1 MPPFSYAERSI
12 ILEKKIWTKGIICLI
27 CMFGAIQ
34 AGFFM
39 SKASA
44 AEHNIS
50 MYYDG
55 FTWGRDYSF
64 TNPVD
69 DTSETFK
76 AGKDITRLWFKAVNS
91 PAYCIEPGVRIGYGT
106 TYSDGDTNYWAKL
119 GYYKRHAISLA
130 LLYGYPNSTYLT
142 DRSLGYALTQIV
154 IWEYVLG
161 YRDASTN
168 VCTNRALID
177 NLSVPSSY
185 QSYYLYY
192 YNYLDNA
199 LMKHTVIPSFFSPL
213 QRTAQTYTMKYN
225 AASDDY
231 EIILSDTNDL
241 ATLSDMN
248 LSADGITF
256 QILNDKTLKISSKN
270 TISETAPETVKS
282 TKKVLASDS
291 SAMTAWSAPG
301 MQEIITGGQTPDPPL
316 GYMRLQ
322 TESTGNLKIQKHSED
337 GIISGRSFRI
347 RGNGVDTTAMTDSS
361 GSVTVSDLV
370 AGSYQ
375 VEEINA
381 PVQYNQ
387 PDTQTVAVLPGQTA
401 TADFMNTLKK
411 SRVSFTKQD
420 SYSGGFLSGAIY
432 RIYKSDGTQAAELTS
447 DADQI
452 IYSPYLPYGDYYFQ
466 EFKSPPGF
474 ALDERK
480 HPFSITENDQDL
492 SQTLEDPPLSDV
504 YPTFVRPNATYR
516 NGTEIIA
523 SYIIHNNSYAEH
535 APDQPLSVHFSAY
548 YYNKNGEQTNITTQQ
563 NSVAVPRSDENLTW
577 FKVKIPPG
585 VTKIYLTCTTDS
597 PPGVV
602 ETNAENN
609 TDDQVIDVSPSPSS
623 QTPNTKFENVPPYFS
638 RPDDNAEVPTGSYAT
653 NVTPNATWQQWV
665 YENGAWGK
673 RTYGMTLTADQQIA
687 PDVNA
692 FSSFRSGGFWHMK
705 SGYGVSLTANTG
717 VSRYGSAILPD
728 AGAYVLPQNGN
739 AYFPEFGYEPA
750 DGKYRTL
757 QLTASNKLEFEP
769 NPYSITAQGE
779 HDGRRVHYTPLWY
792 PDGNY
797 TVKTYLYDC
806 WTPAGMI
813 SLQNTLNPV
822 VIGSNIYND
831 WVINHK

>member
-1 MPPFSYAERSI
+1 
-12 ILEKKIWTKGIICLI
+12 
-27 CMFGAIQ
+27 MFGAMQ

-39 SKASA
+39 SNAYA

-55 FTWGRDYSF
+55 FTWANNYTF
-64 TNPVD
+64 TNPVND
-69 DTSETFK
+69 QTVTFA
-76 AGKDITRLWFKAVNS
+76 AGKDITRLWFKAVNT
-91 PAYCIEPGVRIGYGT
+91 PAYCIEPGVKIGYGT
-106 TYSDGDTNYWAKL
+106 TYSDGDTDYWGNMGRMKQ
-119 GYYKRHAISLA
+119 YDISLA
-130 LLYGYPNSTYLT
+130 LLYGYPNSNYLT
-142 DRSLGYALTQIV
+142 DRSLGYALTQIT

-161 YRDASTN
+161 YRDVYSN
-168 VCTNRALID
+168 VCTNRALIN
-177 NLSVPSSY
+177 NLSVPSNY
-185 QSYYLYY
+185 QSYYMNY
-192 YNYLDNA
+192 YNYLDTA
-199 LMKHTVIPSFFSPL
+199 LVKHTVIPSFFSKVM
-213 QRTAQTYTMKYN
+213 RTASTYTLKYN
-225 AASDDY
+225 AAAGDY
-231 EIILSDTNDL
+231 ETILHDTNDL
-241 ATLSDMN
+241 STLRDMN

-256 QILNDKTLKISSKN
+256 EILDDKSLKISTKN
-270 TISETAPETVKS
+270 IISETAPITIKS
-282 TKKVLASDS
+282 SKEFPAFS
-291 SAMTAWSAPG
+291 SNAIDVWSAG
-301 MQEIITGGQTPDPPL
+301 NMQQIITGGHSPDPIL
-316 GYMRLQ
+316 AYMRLQ
-322 TESTGNLKIQKHSED
+322 TESAGNLKIQKHSED

-347 RGNGVDTTAMTDSS
+347 SGDGVDTTATTDSS

-387 PDTQTVAVLPGQTA
+387 PDKQTVVVLPGQTV

-411 SRVSFTKQD
+411 SRVGFTKQD

-447 DADQI
+447 DAEQNV
-452 IYSPYLPYGDYYFQ
+452 YSPYLPYGDYYFQ

-480 HPFSITENDQDL
+480 HSFSVTENNQDL
-492 SQTLEDPPLSDV
+492 SQALKDPPLSDV
-504 YPTFVRPNATYR
+504 CPTFVRPNATYR
-516 NGTEIIA
+516 SGTEILA

-535 APDQPLSVHFSAY
+535 TPDRPLSVHFGAY
-548 YYNKNGEQTNITTQQ
+548 YFKNGVRTNITTQQ
-563 NSVAVPRSDENLTW
+563 NSVVVPRSDENLTW
-577 FKVKIPPG
+577 FKVKIPLG
-585 VTKIYLTCTTDS
+585 ITSIYFTCTVDS

-602 ETNAENN
+602 ETNIANN
-609 TDDQVIDVSPSPSS
+609 TDDQVINISPPPSS

-638 RPDDNAEVPTGSYAT
+638 RPDDNADVPTGSYAT

-665 YENGAWGK
+665 YENGTWSK
-673 RTYGMTLTADQQIA
+673 KTYGMSLTADQQIT

-705 SGYGVSLTANTG
+705 SGYGVSLTASTG

-739 AYFPEFGYEPA
+739 AYFPEFGYELA
-750 DGKYRTL
+750 ESKYRTL
-757 QLTASNKLEFEP
+757 QLTATNRLEFET

-779 HDGRRVHYTPLWY
+779 HDGRRIHYTPLWY

-831 WVINHK
+831 WFINHH